1 MRVEEAF
8 LDAPQSVRKLAAR
21 TPEAIV
27 KEGPAGRP
35 SSYDAR
41 KREFRIAPDADVAE
55 ILHEY
60 FHHIDH
66 SQTRLPFQ
74 TVSTDRGTILG
85 EAISNE
91 IERFGTLGKTGRKSL
106 AARIR
111 GDLNLEDMLGAISL
125 NEVGRGHAR
134 EYWASHGQSESRGVR
149 KCRFDVL
156 NWTMGSRK
164 ERFAGIGSRV

>member
-1 MRVEEAF
+1 MRKF
-8 LDAPQSVRKLAAR
+8 AAR

-35 SSYDAR
+35 SRYDAR

-66 SQTRLPFQ
+66 SLTRLPFQ

-91 IERFGTLGKTGRKSL
+91 IERFGTLGETGRKSL

-111 GDLNLEDMLGAISL
+111 GDLNLEDMPGAISL

-134 EYWASHGQSESRGVR
+134 EYWAFH
-149 KCRFDVL
+149 
-156 NWTMGSRK
+156 TGSRYREVFANLGSMFSTGRRGRVKSVLPELAAAFEAWLDAAIAK
-164 ERFAGIGSRV
+164 E